1 MVYFIILVCVAAV
14 LGPLLSAL
22 PSKHQRAVA
31 GFRDRARQAGIRVQ
45 IREPANIPPR
55 LQRATDNPLVCYSKV
70 RQNPRDTGS
79 VELWVR
85 GRSGWESKSGDAVPP
100 WLTVIT
106 EHIEVVSAGAE
117 DLQVFWDERGGESA
131 YAQVETVLKEGE
143 RGSS

>member
-70 RQNPRDTGS
+70 RRNSGVTGS
-79 VELWVR
+79 AELWVR
-85 GRSGWESKSGDAVPP
+85 GRSGWESKSGDTVPA
-100 WLTVIT
+100 WLTAVT
-106 EHIEVVSAGAE
+106 DHIEVVFAGPE

-131 YAQVETVLKEGE
+131 YTQVENLLNAGEG
-143 RGSS
+143 GSS